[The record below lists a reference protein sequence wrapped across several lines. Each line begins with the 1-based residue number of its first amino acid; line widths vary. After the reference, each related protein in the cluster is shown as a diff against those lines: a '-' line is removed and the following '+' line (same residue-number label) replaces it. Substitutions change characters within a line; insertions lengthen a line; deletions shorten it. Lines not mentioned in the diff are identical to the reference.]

1 MSTHRYNRIK
11 YYQIITNA
19 AFSTFNDG
27 DHQKQLVSKIMLAML
42 DKIMYMCKRTYKKLY
57 RI

>member
-11 YYQIITNA
+11 YYKIINNA

-27 DHQKQLVSKIMLAML
+27 EFQMQLSSNAML
-42 DKIMYMCKRTYKKLY
+42 PILGKIMYMYKSVHTNHF
-57 RI
+57 